1 MYLLDSNMLVLE
13 IIYSYI
19 YIYLYLYLYI
29 FAVLASHARI
39 PTLCNR
45 QKRCKLRNTSPNLD
59 QLGAANKYKNI
70 YCGLTERTSKRES
83 KRYIITNIQIYKNF
97 LCEKSKIHTTR
108 TEHSI
113 KIHTLFTKHQSQ
125 KVYAFQELKHR
136 NIYIY
141 FIYIYIYACNL
152 YISYDSCENNP
163 RTHTFQKHHV
173 FKIAYCCGNFPFT

>member
-1 MYLLDSNMLVLE
+1 MIQTCWFLK
-13 IIYSYI
+13 SYIVI

-83 KRYIITNIQIYKNF
+83 KRYIITNIQIYNNFYVKNPRSTLQEQSTASRSIRF
-97 LCEKSKIHTTR
+97 LQNTNPKRYTLSKN
-108 TEHSI
+108 S
-113 KIHTLFTKHQSQ
+113 
-125 KVYAFQELKHR
+125 
-136 NIYIY
+136 NIG
-141 FIYIYIYACNL
+141 IYIYI
-152 YISYDSCENNP
+152 
-163 RTHTFQKHHV
+163 
-173 FKIAYCCGNFPFT
+173 